1 MMYVLELED
10 CLDELASKSHTSSC
24 LYIPSTG
31 VSAASTPGFLK
42 MCVYMCMS
50 VVYVCAVYEH
60 MYVVAPNAC
69 LSVLISV
76 YV

>member
-1 MMYVLELED
+1 
-10 CLDELASKSHTSSC
+10 
-24 LYIPSTG
+24 
-31 VSAASTPGFLK
+31 
-42 MCVYMCMS
+42 MCMS

-76 YV
+76 YVWLLLSVCLFVIGSHEVH